1 MNLDEFVK
9 TALVNILTGIR
20 QAQETE
26 VVGAFVVPAG
36 IGGHDFAKHARLLN
50 AARLTSTI
58 VDFDIAVTVED
69 GSSVGGGGGLRIAG
83 FGAKVEGSTSSKDVS
98 VSRIQ
103 FAIPVLL
110 PESQKQW
117 HEELTKASAK
127 QGAR

>member
-20 QAQETE
+20 QAQEAD
-26 VVGAFVVPAG
+26 VVGALIVPAG
-36 IGGHDFAKHARLLN
+36 IGGHDFATHPRVLN

-58 VDFDIAVTVED
+58 VDFDIAVTVEE
-69 GSSVGGGGGLRIAG
+69 GSNIAGGGGLKIAG
-83 FGAKVEGSTSSKDVS
+83 FGAKLDGSTTSKDVS

-103 FAIPVLL
+103 FAIPMLL

-117 HEELTKASAK
+117 HEELKPKTSKA
-127 QGAR
+127 